1 MKSKRTELVVD
12 YIGGEGSLTPVEE
25 QALHEFFQ
33 EKKLN
38 AQKKVKKRIISS
50 EKSIKHL

>member
-1 MKSKRTELVVD
+1 MKGKTIELVVD
-12 YIGGEGSLTPVEE
+12 YIGGEGSLTPAEE
-25 QALHEFFQ
+25 QALHQFFQ

-50 EKSIKHL
+50 KKSIKHL

>member
-1 MKSKRTELVVD
+1 MKSKKTELVVD
-12 YIGGEGSLTPVEE
+12 YIGGEGSLTLEEE
-25 QALHEFFQ
+25 QALHAFFQ

-50 EKSIKHL
+50 KKSIKHL